1 MRPRRGACRNGLRK
15 RQRSMW
21 THRKRGD
28 EDDRLSRQSSSPAA
42 LLDQIDESTPRRWH
56 NGWEGPW
63 SGAEGSSPYASPRLW
78 YALANRG
85 HDTRAVQDGW
95 GVARSRA
102 QPSIPPLAPKESSLR
117 ITLTTRS
124 TKITRSITPGRCLSN
139 ELAAGRK
146 PAKAAYRL
154 LLSGDRPATP
164 AEESSSP
171 RTCDSRACRGCPK
184 GWPPTET
191 LGKGLRVFGLTK
203 AEHDEVAVI
212 AAKGVT

>member
-117 ITLTTRS
+117 ITLIYSINKNNTINHSGQMSIQRTGGRKEPRKGRVPPPAFGRS
-124 TKITRSITPGRCLSN
+124 TRHTG
-139 ELAAGRK
+139 G
-146 PAKAAYRL
+146 
-154 LLSGDRPATP
+154 
-164 AEESSSP
+164 
-171 RTCDSRACRGCPK
+171 
-184 GWPPTET
+184 
-191 LGKGLRVFGLTK
+191 GK
-203 AEHDEVAVI
+203 
-212 AAKGVT
+212 